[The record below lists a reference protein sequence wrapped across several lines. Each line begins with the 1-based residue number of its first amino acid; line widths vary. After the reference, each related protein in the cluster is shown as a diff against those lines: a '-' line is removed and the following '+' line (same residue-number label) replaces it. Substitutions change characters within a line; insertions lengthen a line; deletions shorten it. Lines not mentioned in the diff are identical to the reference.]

1 MLSDRCHRARLA
13 FPMSGGASSDRL
25 GFVDELRHDIR
36 SYLSEENTSAITLS
50 LEPRGP
56 GESLLHNSYSRLADW
71 LSNGNRLLCYCR
83 PPNAEAE
90 VWAEARRASEMGKT
104 SSSSSSARPGAAKGR
119 AAAAGAVNGYAAA
132 QPAAPATEEKATD
145 AAAASGVAASSKPPR
160 PTRSPTG
167 PAQPP
172 PWRTIFGAPPDPA
185 SLRWPP
191 RPSDDD
197 VLRALG
203 RMNEVSPSPCKADQ
217 SDSGRS
223 DSGRSADS
231 DEPGS
236 RRARARRGPVRRK
249 GGAAAQDSFGAI
261 TSRQSRELLEFSSCF
276 ESGNLRFVIYD
287 VDTDEY
293 NLILDTDVNSRGHT
307 QWFYFAAR
315 NGQPGKQYR
324 LRLVNMSK
332 GKTLF
337 RMGMRPL
344 VWSEALAAEI
354 LSASPDKKEDGKP
367 APAASEDGTGLF
379 AGVRQLW
386 RPAGEEIRYYRTRTG
401 YGFGGG
407 CTYTLAFEYVFEKPN
422 DCVFFA
428 YYVPYTYSMLRSTL
442 QQMAMDPA
450 TRSWCRLKCLAD
462 TLGEVRCDAVTITNF
477 AVSRRMKKAVIV
489 SSRVHPGESNASWI
503 VHGLMGFL
511 LSTTAEAQVLRD
523 NFVWILIPML
533 NPDGVIS
540 GNYRCGL
547 CGTDLNRQWRQPDE
561 LLHASVHSLKKMVS
575 RTKRSSSNLCLY
587 LDLHGHSRK
596 CGIFAYACGQ
606 FNEEDHRRFTVRM
619 YPKLLSL
626 LIPEFNLFQCRWSVG
641 KGKRG
646 TGRVVVAK
654 DVGVTNSYTI
664 EASIWGSLDVSA
676 LDMSAWE
683 AGADNDKGD
692 VGCQEREDR
701 QDDDEEQED
710 DEKGRRPQAKTQQQ
724 QAVSAEPLK
733 DWQNGVVPFTVS
745 RLQIF
750 GANLARALVLQYN
763 LTPSVQS
770 YLRTKASWDCVEG
783 GPWPQLA
790 KAHDDAETEV
800 PAARPEEPSHSPC
813 DSGSTT
819 PSETFSDGN
828 DGDDLCGDGSED
840 EKATAASEPVSPEPA
855 LPGAA
860 AVRKASP
867 APPAS
872 SPELNPSHEAASNLL
887 EISTADVLLE
897 LKNLPLPL
905 GESDTGGS
913 DSQPSEGNLAA
924 DELEQVG
931 QALSRTRKPLK
942 HKSSGTRGKSTGKR
956 TMHKSASKKEMPTS
970 SAFTNSRYR
979 AKSFAARRTFHRDS
993 PEEPQDSQ
1001 NYPGRGSRADLQ
1013 KVVAFGQTTYLMPN
1027 GGIPSSSSATS
1038 LSGGGRGSSS
1048 SLATTVGPGSFG
1060 GGGPRSQW
1068 PAIRLDQDKSPSA
1081 GSSAGQQDHGG
1092 ALPGL
1097 PRDRDRFMQPS
1108 GCGPVMARLR
1118 DQRRENAGSTVSSP
1132 YSVLSRQLHVR
1143 HVSTS
1148 VLQPRPMQGASP
1160 ASSGSG
1166 TVGVEPFAMAAASPT
1181 TSAPSSPMPG
1191 SLATYATAAAAAAG
1205 WMPSG
1210 GASGGVGSGAPSPVP
1225 EVALGAGREASQESL
1240 AGSAEALQGGWRPTT
1255 ADVQRHPLLARSG
1268 ASREEWESSRR
1279 DSGDRSNG
1287 SKDSGSKGSASPK
1300 RSSSSTV
1307 REAANLIAEA
1317 LRTEQQDHPVSPLP
1331 GGAVR
1336 KPRQPPVWLEDPPS
1350 RARPALGEP
1359 VLAAE
1364 APPPAT
1370 DAGGSPP
1377 PHSMACNGPAPSP
1390 NFEAAEAA
1398 GERQR
1403 ASASEPRRRTSKRLP
1418 LGVSTPAAVAAR
1430 AGRYLKP

>member
-1 MLSDRCHRARLA
+1 
-13 FPMSGGASSDRL
+13 MSGGGSGDKL
-25 GFVDELRHDIR
+25 GFVDDLRHDIK
-36 SYLSEENTSAITLS
+36 SYLSEENSSAITLS

-56 GESLLHNSYSRLADW
+56 GESLLHNSYSRLAGW
-71 LSNGNRLLCYCR
+71 LSHGNRLLCYCR
-83 PPNAEAE
+83 PPGTEAE
-90 VWAEARRASEMGKT
+90 VWAEARRASEKGKT
-104 SSSSSSARPGAAKGR
+104 SSSSSSARPGPAKGR

-132 QPAAPATEEKATD
+132 QPATPDAEEKTAD
-145 AAAASGVAASSKPPR
+145 AAATASKAPR
-160 PTRSPTG
+160 STRS
-167 PAQPP
+167 AQPP

-203 RMNEVSPSPCKADQ
+203 RMSEVSSSPCKAD

-236 RRARARRGPVRRK
+236 RRARARRGPARRR

-324 LRLVNMSK
+324 LRLVNMCK

-354 LSASPDKKEDGKP
+354 LSASPDRKEDGKP
-367 APAASEDGTGLF
+367 SPADAAAFFEDGSDLF
-379 AGVRQLW
+379 AGVRELW

-401 YGFGGG
+401 CGFGGG
-407 CTYTLAFEYVFEKPN
+407 STYTLAFEYVFEKPN
-422 DCVFFA
+422 DSVFFA
-428 YYVPYTYSMLRSTL
+428 YFVPYTYSMLRSTL
-442 QQMAMDPA
+442 QRMAIDPA

-477 AVSRRMKKAVIV
+477 AVSRRMKKAVII

-561 LLHASVHSLKKMVS
+561 LLHCSVHSLKKLVS

-587 LDLHGHSRK
+587 LDVHGHSRK

-606 FNEEDHRRFTVRM
+606 FNEDDHRRFTVRM

-646 TGRVVVAK
+646 TGRVVVSK
-654 DVGVTNSYTI
+654 DVGLTNSYTI

-676 LDMSAWE
+676 LDMHTWE
-683 AGADNDKGD
+683 AGADNDKDDKGD
-692 VGCQEREDR
+692 DGGQEREDR
-701 QDDDEEQED
+701 QDDDEDQED
-710 DEKGRRPQAKTQQQ
+710 DEKGQRPQAKTQQQ

-745 RLQIF
+745 KLQIF

-770 YLRTKASWDCVEG
+770 YLRSQASWDCVEG
-783 GPWPQLA
+783 GPWPRLA
-790 KAHDDAETEV
+790 KARDDVEAEV
-800 PAARPEEPSHSPC
+800 PVDRPGEPSHSPC

-840 EKATAASEPVSPEPA
+840 EKATAASEPVSPEPSLQGA
-855 LPGAA
+855 AA

-867 APPAS
+867 APPAP
-872 SPELNPSHEAASNLL
+872 SPEINPPPEAASRLL

-897 LKNLPLPL
+897 LKNLPLLL

-924 DELEQVG
+924 EELAQVG
-931 QALSRTRKPLK
+931 QALRRTRKPLK
-942 HKSSGTRGKSTGKR
+942 HKSSGSRGKTSGKR
-956 TMHKSASKKEMPTS
+956 TMHKSSSKKEMPIS
-970 SAFTNSRYR
+970 NIFANSRYR
-979 AKSFAARRTFHRDS
+979 AKSFASRRTFHRDS
-993 PEEPQDSQ
+993 PEEHHDPQ
-1001 NYPGRGSRADLQ
+1001 NYAARGSRADLQ
-1013 KVVAFGQTTYLMPN
+1013 KVVAFGQTTYLMPS

-1038 LSGGGRGSSS
+1038 LSGGGRGSSL
-1048 SLATTVGPGSFG
+1048 SLATTVGPGSFA

-1068 PAIRLDQDKSPSA
+1068 PAIRLDQDKCPSA
-1081 GSSAGQQDHGG
+1081 GSSAGQQEHGG

-1097 PRDRDRFMQPS
+1097 PRDRFMQPS
-1108 GCGPVMARLR
+1108 GCGPAVARLR
-1118 DQRRENAGSTVSSP
+1118 EQRRENASSTVNSP

-1148 VLQPRPMQGASP
+1148 VLQPRPIQGAHP
-1160 ASSGSG
+1160 AASGAG
-1166 TVGVEPFAMAAASPT
+1166 AVGVEPFAMAAASPT
-1181 TSAPSSPMPG
+1181 TSAPSSPVPG
-1191 SLATYATAAAAAAG
+1191 SLANYATAAVAAG
-1205 WMPSG
+1205 WMASGGTSG
-1210 GASGGVGSGAPSPVP
+1210 GARSGAPSPVP
-1225 EVALGAGREASQESL
+1225 EASIGTGWEASQEPL
-1240 AGSAEALQGGWRPTT
+1240 AGAEGSWRPTT
-1255 ADVQRHPLLARSG
+1255 ADVQRHPTLSRSA

-1279 DSGDRSNG
+1279 DCGERSFG
-1287 SKDSGSKGSASPK
+1287 SKDPVSRASTSPNGC
-1300 RSSSSTV
+1300 SSSAV
-1307 REAANLIAEA
+1307 REAANLLAEA
-1317 LRTEQQDHPVSPLP
+1317 MRTEQQDSATSPLP
-1331 GGAVR
+1331 GAGAR
-1336 KPRQPPVWLEDPPS
+1336 KVRQPPVWLEDPPV
-1350 RARPALGEP
+1350 RPRPALCEP
-1359 VLAAE
+1359 TLAVE
-1364 APPPAT
+1364 AFSAAME
-1370 DAGGSPP
+1370 AGGSPF
-1377 PHSMACNGPAPSP
+1377 PHAMACSGPAASPSL
-1390 NFEAAEAA
+1390 EAAEAA
-1398 GERQR
+1398 GERHR
-1403 ASASEPRRRTSKRLP
+1403 TSANEPRRRTSKRLP